1 MFRWQS
7 RTIICAGVRSES
19 GAPSHGVP
27 DGLGRRFIPLAC
39 MVEVLAAPVGG
50 GVGDF
55 HIARAPP
62 PAGALSRMAMSSQI
76 IGSGAGPRHP

>member
-1 MFRWQS
+1 MPVAVDVPVAVPDDYLRGGQV
-7 RTIICAGVRSES
+7 GV
-19 GAPSHGVP
+19 GVLSHGVP

-62 PAGALSRMAMSSQI
+62 PAGHSR
-76 IGSGAGPRHP
+76 GWLCPLRL